1 MQPIVLI
8 AAVIAIAALGVGYL
22 GNDMSLSVQQ
32 FGVGETDI
40 PSPVTNAGLTI
51 IIEREFGA
59 TLQGNTVV
67 TGAFKDFI
75 TKCVFKSTDQD
86 LLPGTKLFC
95 KLLGHENIDIAQII
109 AEGIL
114 MIDTTV
120 PAGTPIT
127 IPIDMIVENN
137 VNFVHNI
144 VILVQAPPS

>member
-22 GNDMSLSVQQ
+22 GNGMSLSVQQ
-32 FGVGETDI
+32 FGVGEQDI
-40 PSPVTNAGLTI
+40 ANPVTNAGLTI

-67 TGAFKDFI
+67 SDAFKDFI
-75 TKCVFKSTDQD
+75 TNCVFKSTDRD

-95 KLLGHENIDIAQII
+95 KLLDHENIQTANII
-109 AEGIL
+109 AEGIFML
-114 MIDTTV
+114 DATV

-127 IPIDMIVENN
+127 IPVDMIVQNN
-137 VNFVHNI
+137 VNFVHNV

>member
-1 MQPIVLI
+1 VQPIVLI

-22 GNDMSLSVQQ
+22 GNGMSLSVQQ
-32 FGVGETDI
+32 FGVGEQDI
-40 PSPVTNAGLTI
+40 ANPVTNAGLTI

-67 TGAFKDFI
+67 TSAFKDFI
-75 TKCVFKSTDQD
+75 TNCVFKSTDQD

-114 MIDTTV
+114 IIDTTV
-120 PAGTPIT
+120 PSGTPIT
-127 IPIDMIVENN
+127 IPIDMIVQNN
-137 VNFVHNI
+137 VNFVHNV

>member
-1 MQPIVLI
+1 ML
-8 AAVIAIAALGVGYL
+8 AIGALGVGYL

-40 PSPVTNAGLTI
+40 GNPVTNAGLTI
-51 IIEREFGA
+51 LIEREFGA

-67 TGAFKDFI
+67 TSAFKDFI
-75 TKCVFKSTDQD
+75 VDCVFRSPDQD

-95 KLLGHENIDIAQII
+95 KLLGHENIDIAQIV

-120 PAGTPIT
+120 PAGTPVT
-127 IPIDMIVENN
+127 IPIDMIVQND
-137 VNFVHNI
+137 VRFVHNVVII
-144 VILVQAPPS
+144 VQDPPSQN